1 MDSALSQIPDPPKS
15 AKVKRKKKIQGQIVF
30 FVVHST
36 RKFLSRDFGQGCQI
50 LLGTKYQS
58 VKNIPNDPKMYQI
71 ATKCKYQMAVK
82 NVPKAS
88 IV

>member
-15 AKVKRKKKIQGQIVF
+15 AKVKRKKKNSRPNSF

-36 RKFLSRDFGQGCQI
+36 RKFLSLDFGQGCQI

-58 VKNIPNDPKMYQI
+58 VKNIPNDPKIYQI
-71 ATKCKYQMAVK
+71 ATKCKYQMTVK
-82 NVPKAS
+82 
-88 IV
+88 